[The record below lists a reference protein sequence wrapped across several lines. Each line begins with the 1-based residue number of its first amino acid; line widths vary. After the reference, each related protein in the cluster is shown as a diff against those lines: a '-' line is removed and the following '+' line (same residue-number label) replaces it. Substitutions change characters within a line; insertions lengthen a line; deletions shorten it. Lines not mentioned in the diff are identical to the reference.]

1 MINIL
6 LISMLPSN
14 KSVEIVF
21 WGFWE
26 EEEAMHPLIEKYQQE
41 NPGIIIKYAIQPLK
55 DYESILYGR
64 LQQSD
69 TSSLPAPDIAMI
81 HNNWLPKF
89 QKYLSPLPSNIMSED
104 TYSQEFYPTAILDF
118 KGVDN
123 NIYAIPLQIDGLMVI
138 YNKDILRKA
147 GYSTPPAD
155 WDSFMELAKDL
166 TIRDS
171 EGKITRSG
179 LAIGTAN
186 NITHSFDI
194 LSYFFL
200 QNLVQLMNEDRNQ
213 IQLTS
218 DRAIRA
224 FNTYTSFVMEEDATW
239 ATYLPSDLT
248 SFVNGELAMMFG
260 TSWRALDILSQTE
273 DIEFGLAPLPRLP
286 NNEEVY
292 YSTYWGTTVS
302 KSSKNSYEA
311 WKFVEFLS
319 QPEQL
324 RRLNQNSAKIRTF
337 GEPYSRVSM
346 NSEMKDIEYT
356 EALSYM
362 APFMK
367 SWQLGDQPVVESFLN
382 EAITNVL
389 EKDSDSFSE
398 LKNAQ
403 EDINI
408 KLAES
413 NK

>member
-1 MINIL
+1 M
-6 LISMLPSN
+6 
-14 KSVEIVF
+14 
-21 WGFWE
+21 
-26 EEEAMHPLIEKYQQE
+26 
-41 NPGIIIKYAIQPLK
+41 
-55 DYESILYGR
+55 
-64 LQQSD
+64 
-69 TSSLPAPDIAMI
+69 
-81 HNNWLPKF
+81 
-89 QKYLSPLPSNIMSED
+89 
-104 TYSQEFYPTAILDF
+104 DF
-118 KGVDN
+118 KGGDN

-138 YNKDILRKA
+138 YNKDILQEE

-200 QNLVQLMNEDRNQ
+200 QNLVQLMNEDRTQ

-367 SWQLGDQPVVESFLN
+367 SWQLGDQPVVEAFLN
-382 EAITNVL
+382 GAITNVL
-389 EKDSDSFSE
+389 EKDSDSYSE